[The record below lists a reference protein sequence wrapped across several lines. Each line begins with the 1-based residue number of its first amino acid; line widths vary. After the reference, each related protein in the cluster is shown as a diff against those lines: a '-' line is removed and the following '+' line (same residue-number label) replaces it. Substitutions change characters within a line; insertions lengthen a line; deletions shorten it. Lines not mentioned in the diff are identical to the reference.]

1 MTKTIRRPWAQ
12 APADPRVRRMYE
24 RVLAQWAG
32 DVLVL
37 RRRGLDR
44 PGVWVPERAAR
55 AA

>member
-1 MTKTIRRPWAQ
+1 MTKTIQRPWAL
-12 APADPRVRRMYE
+12 APIDPKVRRMFE

-32 DVLVL
+32 DVLIL
-37 RRRGLDR
+37 RRLGLDR

>member
-1 MTKTIRRPWAQ
+1 VTKTIQRPWAL
-12 APADPRVRRMYE
+12 APIDPKVRRMFE

-37 RRRGLDR
+37 RRLGLDR